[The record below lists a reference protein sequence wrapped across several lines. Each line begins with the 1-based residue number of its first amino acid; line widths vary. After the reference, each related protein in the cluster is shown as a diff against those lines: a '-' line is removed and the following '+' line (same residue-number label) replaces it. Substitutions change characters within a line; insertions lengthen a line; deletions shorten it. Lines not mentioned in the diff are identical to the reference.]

1 MEIASESFSAF
12 KDASEIERLNPEFSA
27 VSDWIALNRSHF
39 SIDELSQKISQLT
52 AFDTTTEIKLWTI
65 FSIRQLHR
73 NHFM

>member
-39 SIDELSQKISQLT
+39 SIDELSQKISKLT
-52 AFDTTTEIKLWTI
+52 AFDTTTEIKLWTT
-65 FSIRQLHR
+65 FSIKQLHK
-73 NHFM
+73 NYFM